1 MVPQTLTNMNLFVAG
16 SSYAGMATQ
25 LQLPKLKR
33 KTEAHRGGGM
43 DAEIDMAVGMEKM
56 EAGFTLTGIDRQS
69 LGYFGIA
76 DGSAFNGNF
85 RGAFTDRKG
94 KVSKAIA
101 TFRGLLTE
109 VDMGNWEAGKKNETK
124 YTLTPDYYK
133 LEVDGAV
140 VYELD
145 PVNCIRI
152 INGRDE
158 LAAERDALG
167 I

>member
-1 MVPQTLTNMNLFVAG
+1 MNLFVAG
-16 SSYAGMATQ
+16 SSYAGMPQ

-109 VDMGNWEAGKKNETK
+109 WTWATGKQARKTK
-124 YTLTPDYYK
+124 PSTP
-133 LEVDGAV
+133 
-140 VYELD
+140 
-145 PVNCIRI
+145 
-152 INGRDE
+152 
-158 LAAERDALG
+158 
-167 I
+167 